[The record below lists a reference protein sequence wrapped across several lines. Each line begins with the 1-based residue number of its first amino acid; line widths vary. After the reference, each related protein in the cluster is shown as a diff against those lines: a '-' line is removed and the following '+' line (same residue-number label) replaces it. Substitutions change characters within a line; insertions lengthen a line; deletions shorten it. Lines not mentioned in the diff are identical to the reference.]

1 MKNIS
6 LVVVMLITVLLASC
20 SKEDMPANDRDINVQ
35 YTGTSVENRSA
46 KEYTNF
52 YFTVKSKVQ
61 TPMEGY
67 VEAVTTKN
75 EKLKTER
82 FSLNMGE
89 TKEISVKK
97 EGVIVDKDYIKS
109 YKVYAIPVN
118 LNTTFPNKAIPSFI
132 NNPVNSFPMKWR
144 ENK

>member
-6 LVVVMLITVLLASC
+6 FVVVMLITVLLVSC
-20 SKEDMPANDRDINVQ
+20 SKEDMPANDRDISVQ

-52 YFTVKSKVQ
+52 YFTVKSKVH

-67 VEAVTTKN
+67 VEAITTQN
-75 EKLKTER
+75 EKLKTNR
-82 FSLNMGE
+82 FSLSMGE
-89 TKEISVKK
+89 TKEISIKK
-97 EGVIVDKDYIKS
+97 KGIVVDKDYIKS
-109 YKVYAIPVN
+109 YKVYAMPVN
-118 LNTTFPNKAIPSFI
+118 LNPVFPNKAIPGFS

-144 ENK
+144 DTK

>member
-20 SKEDMPANDRDINVQ
+20 SKEDMPANDRDINVK

-61 TPMEGY
+61 APMEGY
-67 VEAVTTKN
+67 VEAVTTMN

-82 FSLNMGE
+82 FSLSIGE
-89 TKEISVKK
+89 TKEISIKK
-97 EGVIVDKDYIKS
+97 EGVIVDKNYIKS

-118 LNTTFPNKAIPSFI
+118 LNPAFPNKGVPGFI
-132 NNPVNSFPMKWR
+132 NNPINSFPVKWR
-144 ENK
+144 DTK

>member
-1 MKNIS
+1 MKNMS

-35 YTGTSVENRSA
+35 YTGTSVENRSE

-52 YFTVKSKVQ
+52 YFTVKSKVK

-67 VEAVTTKN
+67 VEAITTMN

-82 FSLNMGE
+82 FSLSLGE
-89 TKEISVKK
+89 TKEISIKK
-97 EGVIVDKDYIKS
+97 EGVIVSKDYIKS

-118 LNTTFPNKAIPSFI
+118 LNPAFPNKGIPGFM
-132 NNPVNSFPMKWR
+132 NNPIPNLPVRWR
-144 ENK
+144 ESK